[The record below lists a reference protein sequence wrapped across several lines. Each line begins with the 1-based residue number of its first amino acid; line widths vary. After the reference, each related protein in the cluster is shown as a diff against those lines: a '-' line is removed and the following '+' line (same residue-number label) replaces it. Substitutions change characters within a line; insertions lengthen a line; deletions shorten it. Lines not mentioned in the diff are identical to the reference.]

1 MGFPASPCPRLAR
14 PWFAFDLSH
23 ANKQECEWLRGLLS
37 DLGEGTLGAAAGGQ
51 PPLGGPMAGREGLS
65 VDWRD
70 AFPASIENYLPVRV
84 LKQTVFIHEAR
95 MPSLLGYV
103 VLAPDDGS

>member
-1 MGFPASPCPRLAR
+1 
-14 PWFAFDLSH
+14 
-23 ANKQECEWLRGLLS
+23 
-37 DLGEGTLGAAAGGQ
+37 
-51 PPLGGPMAGREGLS
+51 MAGREGLS